1 MSVQVL
7 NEEEGSSEAPD
18 ITFLL
23 SVAGLG
29 RSGQRNTARNVEEI
43 LAAEIDPKRGLTLRR
58 DNDQGSAG

>member
-1 MSVQVL
+1 MSVQIL

-29 RSGQRNTARNVEEI
+29 RSGQRNTARNMEEI